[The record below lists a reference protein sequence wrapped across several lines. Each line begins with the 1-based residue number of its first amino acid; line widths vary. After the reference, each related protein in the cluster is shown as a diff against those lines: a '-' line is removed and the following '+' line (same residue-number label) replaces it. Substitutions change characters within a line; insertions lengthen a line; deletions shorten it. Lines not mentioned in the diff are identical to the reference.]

1 MDPIILF
8 LQERWYVL
16 VIGLVLLFI
25 TFKVIKTVLKWIIF
39 LAIVGVIVIYALN
52 YRGELENW
60 TSSIHSRI
68 TSEVKQQAVQAM
80 RHEAQ
85 DARYKANADGSFSV
99 TTKNLQVEV
108 LAGSMNAEVTYMGQ
122 TFSIPIDSVVQ
133 GFIDHASGAKE

>member
-108 LAGSMNAEVTYMGQ
+108 PAGSMNAEVTYMG
-122 TFSIPIDSVVQ
+122 
-133 GFIDHASGAKE
+133 